1 MKYVSF
7 NRPGSKVISLGK
19 VVNQDA
25 VQIVEL
31 VSPDGKGT
39 DLKTALAM
47 HILDT
52 LVEGETFTREE
63 IRLLPVVADP
73 GKILCVGLNYE
84 SHRKEAGR
92 AEAEHP
98 AIFTRYAD
106 SLIAHGDP
114 IIRPRIS
121 TKLDYE
127 GELALV
133 IGKVGRN
140 IPEKDALDYVT
151 GYACFNDA
159 SIRDWQKHNIQ
170 FTPGK
175 NFPGTGAFGPYLITP
190 DEVGNLEEQRV
201 ITRLNGEVL
210 QDQPISDMIWPLAT
224 LINYI
229 STFTPLSPGDVIVT
243 GTPGGV
249 GFKRTPPVWMSP
261 GDVVEVSVGTV
272 GTLVN
277 PIEDE

>member
-7 NRPGSKVISLGK
+7 NRPESKEISLGK
-19 VVNQDA
+19 A
-25 VQIVEL
+25 VGEKVVEL
-31 VSPDGKGT
+31 VSLHGEGT
-39 DLKTALAM
+39 NLKSALCQGDL
-47 HILDT
+47 HD
-52 LVEGETFTREE
+52 LVEGDTYKREE
-63 IRLLPVVADP
+63 IHFLPVVPDP
-73 GKILCVGLNYE
+73 GKILCVGLNYD

-92 AEAEHP
+92 EQADHP
-98 AIFTRYAD
+98 AIFIRYAD
-106 SLIAHGDP
+106 TLIAHGDP
-114 IIRPRIS
+114 IIRPAIS
-121 TKLDYE
+121 SKLDYE

-133 IGKVGRN
+133 IGKAGRY
-140 IPEKDALDYVT
+140 ISEAEALDHVA

-175 NFPGTGAFGPYLITP
+175 NFPGTGAFGPYMVTP

-201 ITRLNGEVL
+201 ITRLNGEIL
-210 QDQPISDMIWPLAT
+210 QDQPISDMIWSVAT

-249 GFKRTPPVWMSP
+249 GFKRTPPIWMSP

-272 GTLVN
+272 GILVN
-277 PIEDE
+277 PIADEEVN

>member
-7 NRPGSKVISLGK
+7 NRPDSNEISLGK
-19 VVNQDA
+19 LDGEKV
-25 VQIVEL
+25 IEL
-31 VSPDGKGT
+31 VSSAGKST
-39 DLKTALAM
+39 DLKSALAQKT
-47 HILDT
+47 LNE
-52 LVEGETFTREE
+52 LVEGETFNKEA
-63 IRLLPVVADP
+63 IRLLPVVTDP
-73 GKILCVGLNYE
+73 AKILCVGLNYD
-84 SHRKEAGR
+84 SHRQEAGR
-92 AEAEHP
+92 EQKEHP

-106 SLIAHGDP
+106 TLIAHGDP
-114 IIRPRIS
+114 IIRPAIS

-133 IGKVGRN
+133 ISKAGRN
-140 IPEKDALDYVT
+140 ISEADALDYVA

-170 FTPGK
+170 FIPGK

-190 DEVGNLEEQRV
+190 ADVGNLEEQRV
-201 ITRLNGEVL
+201 VTRLNDEVL
-210 QDQPISDMIWPLAT
+210 QDQPISDMIWPVKT

-249 GFKRTPPVWMSP
+249 GFKRTPPIWMSP
-261 GDVVEVSVGTV
+261 GDVVEVSIGTV

-277 PIEDE
+277 PIQDEVS

>member
-7 NRPGSKVISLGK
+7 YRPDTKEISLGK
-19 VVNQDA
+19 AAGEKV
-25 VQIVEL
+25 VEL
-31 VSPDGKGT
+31 VSSQGKGT
-39 DLKTALAM
+39 NLKLALCQGDLNN
-47 HILDT
+47 
-52 LVEGETFTREE
+52 LVEGNSYNREE
-63 IRLLPVVADP
+63 IHLLPVVPDP
-73 GKILCVGLNYE
+73 GKILCVGLNYD

-92 AEAEHP
+92 AQADHP
-98 AIFTRYAD
+98 AIFIRYAD
-106 SLIAHGDP
+106 TLIAHGDP
-114 IIRPRIS
+114 IIRPAIS
-121 TKLDYE
+121 SKLDYE

-133 IGKVGRN
+133 IGKAGRN
-140 IPEKDALDYVT
+140 IPEAEALDHVA

-175 NFPGTGAFGPYLITP
+175 NFPGTGAFGPYLVTP
-190 DEVGNLEEQRV
+190 DEVGNLGEQRV
-201 ITRLNGEVL
+201 ITRLNDEVL
-210 QDQPISDMIWPLAT
+210 QDQPISDMIWPVVT

-249 GFKRTPPVWMSP
+249 GFKRTPPIWMSP

-277 PIEDE
+277 PVADEEVQ

>member
-7 NRPGSKVISLGK
+7 KRPD
-19 VVNQDA
+19 NQPSIGILNGE
-25 VQIVEL
+25 QIVEL
-31 VSPDGKGT
+31 LDANGKLT
-39 DLKTALAM
+39 DLKSALAQG
-47 HILDT
+47 ILNDLT
-52 LVEGETFTREE
+52 HGSTYEMSQVK
-63 IRLLPVVADP
+63 LLPVVPDP
-73 GKILCVGLNYE
+73 GKILCVGLNYD

-98 AIFTRYAD
+98 AIFIRFAD
-106 SLIAHGDP
+106 TLIAHQDP
-114 IIRPRIS
+114 IIRPRVS
-121 TKLDYE
+121 TALDYE

-133 IGKVGRN
+133 IGKSGRY
-140 IPEKDALDYVT
+140 IDEADALDYVA
-151 GYACFNDA
+151 GYTCFNEA
-159 SIRDWQKHNIQ
+159 SLRDWQKHNIQ

-175 NFPGTGAFGPYLITP
+175 NFPNTGAFGPYMITP

-201 ITRLNGEVL
+201 VTKLNGVVL
-210 QDQPISDMIWPLAT
+210 QDQPVSDMIWSVAS
-224 LINYI
+224 LIHYI
-229 STFTPLSPGDVIVT
+229 SSFTPLAPGDVIVT

-277 PIEDE
+277 TIEDEPR

>member
-1 MKYVSF
+1 MDVL
-7 NRPGSKVISLGK
+7 N
-19 VVNQDA
+19 
-25 VQIVEL
+25 
-31 VSPDGKGT
+31 
-39 DLKTALAM
+39 
-47 HILDT
+47 T
-52 LVEGETFTREE
+52 LVDGEPYKLEE
-63 IRLLPVVADP
+63 IQLLPVVPNP
-73 GKILCVGLNYE
+73 GKILCVGLNYD
-84 SHRKEAGR
+84 SHLKEAGR
-92 AEAEHP
+92 EEKEHP

-106 SLIAHGDP
+106 TLIAHGDP
-114 IIRPRIS
+114 IIRPRVS

-133 IGKVGRN
+133 IGKPGRN
-140 IPEKDALDYVT
+140 IPEEDALDYVT

-201 ITRLNGEVL
+201 ITRLNDEVL
-210 QDQPISDMIWPLAT
+210 QDQPISDMIWPVAT

-229 STFTPLSPGDVIVT
+229 STFTRLSPGDVIVT

-249 GFKRTPPVWMSP
+249 GFKRTPPIWMVP

-272 GTLVN
+272 GTPVN
-277 PIEDE
+277 PVQDEEVA

>member
-39 DLKTALAM
+39 DLKTARAM

-140 IPEKDALDYVT
+140 IPEQDALDYVT

>member
-7 NRPGSKVISLGK
+7 YRPDSKEISLGRLDSEN
-19 VVNQDA
+19 V
-25 VQIVEL
+25 VEL
-31 VSPDGKGT
+31 VSSEGKGV
-39 DLKTALAM
+39 DLKTALSM
-47 HILDT
+47 DVLNT
-52 LVEGETFTREE
+52 LVDGEPYKLEE
-63 IRLLPVVADP
+63 IQLLPVVPNP
-73 GKILCVGLNYE
+73 GKILCVGLNYD

-92 AEAEHP
+92 EEKEHP

-106 SLIAHGDP
+106 TLIAHGDP
-114 IIRPRIS
+114 IIRPRVS

-133 IGKVGRN
+133 IGKPGRN
-140 IPEKDALDYVT
+140 IPEEDALDYVT

-201 ITRLNGEVL
+201 ITRLNDEVL
-210 QDQPISDMIWPLAT
+210 QDQPISDMIWPVAT

-229 STFTPLSPGDVIVT
+229 STFTRLSPGDVIVT

-249 GFKRTPPVWMSP
+249 GFKRTPPIWMGP

-277 PIEDE
+277 PIQDEEVA

>member
-140 IPEKDALDYVT
+140 IPEQDALDYVT

>member
-7 NRPGSKVISLGK
+7 YRPDSKVVSLGK
-19 VVNQDA
+19 LDGEKV
-25 VQIVEL
+25 VEL
-31 VSPDGKGT
+31 VSSEGKGT
-39 DLKTALAM
+39 DLKAALSMNA
-47 HILDT
+47 LNS
-52 LVEGETFTREE
+52 LVDGETFNKEE
-63 IRLLPVVADP
+63 IQLLPVVVDP
-73 GKILCVGLNYE
+73 GKIFCVGLNYD

-98 AIFTRYAD
+98 AIFIRFAD

-133 IGKVGRN
+133 IGKAGRN
-140 IPEKDALDYVT
+140 IPEEDALDYVT

-201 ITRLNGEVL
+201 ITKLNDEVL
-210 QDQPISDMIWPLAT
+210 QDQPISDMIWPVAT

-229 STFTPLSPGDVIVT
+229 STFSPLSPGDVIVT

-249 GFKRTPPVWMSP
+249 GFKRTPPVWMIP
-261 GDVVEVSVGTV
+261 GDVVEVSIGTV

-277 PIEDE
+277 PIQDEELA

>member
-7 NRPGSKVISLGK
+7 KRPD
-19 VVNQDA
+19 NQPSIGTLSGN
-25 VQIVEL
+25 QIVEL
-31 VSPDGKGT
+31 LDTHGNLI
-39 DLKTALAM
+39 DLKSALTLGVLN
-47 HILDT
+47 ILINGNT
-52 LVEGETFTREE
+52 YQRAQVK
-63 IRLLPVVADP
+63 LLPVVPNP
-73 GKILCVGLNYE
+73 GKILCVGLNYD

-98 AIFTRYAD
+98 AIFIRFAD
-106 SLIAHGDP
+106 TLIAHQDP

-121 TKLDYE
+121 TALDYE

-133 IGKVGRN
+133 IGKSGRY
-140 IPEKDALDYVT
+140 IPEAEALDYVA
-151 GYACFNDA
+151 GYSCFNEA
-159 SIRDWQKHNIQ
+159 SLRDWQKHNIQ

-175 NFPGTGAFGPYLITP
+175 NFPNTGAFGPYLITP

-201 ITRLNGEVL
+201 VTKLNGVIL
-210 QDQPISDMIWPLAT
+210 QDQPVSDMIWSVAS
-224 LINYI
+224 IISYI
-229 STFTPLSPGDVIVT
+229 SSFTPLSPGDVIVT

-277 PIEDE
+277 SIEDEPS

>member
-1 MKYVSF
+1 
-7 NRPGSKVISLGK
+7 
-19 VVNQDA
+19 
-25 VQIVEL
+25 
-31 VSPDGKGT
+31 
-39 DLKTALAM
+39 M

-140 IPEKDALDYVT
+140 IPEQDALDYVT

-261 GDVVEVSVGTV
+261 GDVVEVSIGTV